1 MKRKLVFWTAFNS
14 YQSSKLM
21 RNLPAGSIHP
31 VKTEA
36 WTRKRADLFNKYT
49 LKSILNQTH
58 EDFFYIVLLDP
69 ELKHLTEPL
78 LPQDDE
84 RVIYCYED
92 GPTLEKIQEYDEIV
106 EVLIDADDMYSP
118 DAGAVIMDCLD
129 QWMYFKHGYAYDA
142 VLNRLYGYDTIGTGP
157 FWAQRID
164 PKNIRGFDREKRHPA
179 HPNVI
184 HQNPTEL
191 AAGHF
196 CVALHDINTSSRIGM
211 RYVQDLPPGANEG
224 TIRQEFGL

>member
-21 RNLPAGSIHP
+21 RDLPAGSIHP

-36 WTRKRADLFNKYT
+36 WTRKRVDLFKKYT

-78 LPQDDE
+78 LPQGDE

-92 GPTLEKIQEYDEIV
+92 EATLKRLREYDEIV
-106 EVLIDADDMYSP
+106 LALIDNDDMYSKR
-118 DAGAVIMDCLD
+118 AGETMMWSMAD
-129 QWMYFKHGYAYDA
+129 WMYFKHGYAYEA
-142 VLNRLYGYDTIGTGP
+142 KKNRLWSYDTIGSGP
-157 FWAQRID
+157 FFARRID
-164 PKNIRGFDREKRHPA
+164 PNSMTRFDRDKRHPIHKA
-179 HPNVI
+179 VI
-184 HQNPTEL
+184 NYKPEVL
-191 AAGHF
+191 PDNNF
-196 CVALHDINTSSRIGM
+196 CVLLHDVNTSSNVNM
-211 RYVQDLPPGANEG
+211 QYVKEIVSIDILKK
-224 TIRQEFGL
+224 EFGQ